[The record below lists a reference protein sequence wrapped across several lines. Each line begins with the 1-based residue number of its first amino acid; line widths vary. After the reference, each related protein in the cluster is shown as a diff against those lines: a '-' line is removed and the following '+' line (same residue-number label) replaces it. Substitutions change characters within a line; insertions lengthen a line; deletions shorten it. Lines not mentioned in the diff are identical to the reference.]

1 MRIGRRL
8 LDRILCKTPYLH
20 LKQTTTLN
28 GEKWVY
34 AHRPNVKDVVVVVPI
49 VHTPTGDHFVFLES
63 QRAPLYREGKSKSCI
78 ELPGGLVGDTYKS
91 QTRLEAAQQELLEE
105 TGYKAD
111 TLSMMETQLS
121 SSAGCVSETSTVYI
135 ADINQDKLVQKPV
148 DDGGVIIKRHTV
160 PVERVVE
167 WIREQQMKG
176 KSISAEA
183 ISGIFFALKRNKLT
197 QEVTHLNIM
206 A

>member
-49 VHTPTGDHFVFLES
+49 VHTPQGDHFVFLES
-63 QRAPLYREGKSKSCI
+63 RRAPLYREGKSESCI
-78 ELPGGLVGDTYKS
+78 EFPGGLVGDNYKN
-91 QTRLEAAQQELLEE
+91 QTQLEAAQQELLEE

-111 TLSMMETQLS
+111 TLSTVEKQLS
-121 SSAGCVSETSTVYI
+121 SSAGCVSETSRVYI
-135 ADINQDKLVQKPV
+135 ADINGDKLFQPPV
-148 DDGGVIIKRHTV
+148 DDGGVILKRHMV
-160 PVERVVE
+160 PVERVAE
-167 WIREQQMKG
+167 WIREQQLKG

-183 ISGIFFALKRNKLT
+183 ISGIFFAIKRNKLT
-197 QEVTHLNIM
+197 QEVKHLNVT